1 MEFVSLVGPGGALWN
16 AWVAAHWERR
26 LKRHDYA
33 GTDVSATAS
42 FVLARLSRIPLRC
55 VGHLLVGACRIL
67 LRQTSYLQDD
77 ADEVRIALLTSAKAG
92 PELPKVR
99 TLKESDVTLRR
110 VAAVEEAP
118 WWDMDLVGDE
128 PMELLLE
135 PEEVEA
141 TVEEGRR
148 HVAPLESITLSAG
161 PKFSPELAPLEG
173 LEVFGAASPEE
184 VAAMEALRQAAMS
197 PSLSPAY
204 EPFDEGL
211 GFAEDMDL
219 EALGTV
225 EGEGRREEETP
236 LDFLGMSAA
245 PTTPGAASA
254 VPEPEQAATPTPRR
268 LVRTLEFET
277 PTEGQP
283 PPTEEELA
291 ESSYLAR
298 LLDTPPRPDHPRA
311 QTLRSARAAP
321 AAEGARAAAEGAA
334 EQPAKKRR
342 RKPKPW
348 LDEKTEIPRDEYHDT
363 TAITRYPLYEYDLT
377 LPHRHPN
384 IGLTTT
390 FGDLCP
396 MLCELFLRAPVV
408 GEKRRRAC
416 ADSMEAAA
424 APAAATPGA
433 PEQPASRA
441 GSTSRRVA
449 VTPGSS
455 PGAPSPGA
463 PSSLGAP
470 SPGALP
476 SPAAPAAPSV
486 PVSPGMA
493 YPSPEMPGAPPS
505 PPGPPSPFEP
515 MQVDVDMGPGLETP
529 TGAEMDVVMGAESTG
544 RQLVLREDTPP
555 PVQRQA
561 VRDAGVD
568 IEAVGAIQKHQLKG
582 VLGPSGAEESKV
594 SFIRMCEGPPGGAD
608 SAARRFMN
616 LLLLHMEGSVSLKQ
630 DEAYGDIA
638 IGRGPMWAATMGA

>member
-1 MEFVSLVGPGGALWN
+1 MHMPIHIHN
-16 AWVAAHWERR
+16 THTT
-26 LKRHDYA
+26 Y
-33 GTDVSATAS
+33 
-42 FVLARLSRIPLRC
+42 IYIYIYIY
-55 VGHLLVGACRIL
+55 IL
-67 LRQTSYLQDD
+67 
-77 ADEVRIALLTSAKAG
+77 
-92 PELPKVR
+92 
-99 TLKESDVTLRR
+99 
-110 VAAVEEAP
+110 
-118 WWDMDLVGDE
+118 
-128 PMELLLE
+128 
-135 PEEVEA
+135 
-141 TVEEGRR
+141 
-148 HVAPLESITLSAG
+148 
-161 PKFSPELAPLEG
+161 
-173 LEVFGAASPEE
+173 
-184 VAAMEALRQAAMS
+184 
-197 PSLSPAY
+197 PS
-204 EPFDEGL
+204 
-211 GFAEDMDL
+211 
-219 EALGTV
+219 
-225 EGEGRREEETP
+225 
-236 LDFLGMSAA
+236 
-245 PTTPGAASA
+245 
-254 VPEPEQAATPTPRR
+254 
-268 LVRTLEFET
+268 
-277 PTEGQP
+277 
-283 PPTEEELA
+283 TEEELA

-321 AAEGARAAAEGAA
+321 AAAGAPAAAEGAA

-441 GSTSRRVA
+441 GTSRRVA

-515 MQVDVDMGPGLETP
+515 MQVDVDMGPWLETP
-529 TGAEMDVVMGAESTG
+529 TGAEMDVDMGAESTG

-561 VRDAGVD
+561 RAPAPARAQPFCARSNRTCWHTSFSSQPCRACRRSAHTLQTDARPC
-568 IEAVGAIQKHQLKG
+568 A
-582 VLGPSGAEESKV
+582 
-594 SFIRMCEGPPGGAD
+594 
-608 SAARRFMN
+608 
-616 LLLLHMEGSVSLKQ
+616 
-630 DEAYGDIA
+630 
-638 IGRGPMWAATMGA
+638 